1 MIRYMIIEDEYIL
14 ANRLER
20 LIRELK
26 PAWSLVARS
35 TGIQESIPVLKSEK
49 IDLIFMDIELSDGNC
64 FELFDLVEI
73 KQPVIFTTAYDQYA
87 LQAFKADCVNYLL
100 KPIRKEDL
108 EATLQK
114 LERLASF
121 PINPKTHTLLI
132 PQGNTFIPIETSEVA
147 WFSKNDRYTELCTF
161 QQQYHLLNETL
172 NTLEEKLDPKQF
184 FRTSRHCILNKRCI
198 NSIQRISNGRLNILT
213 NPPSEQEI
221 LVTQARREDFLNWL
235 EN

>member
-26 PAWSLVARS
+26 PDWSLVARS
-35 TGIQESIPVLKSEK
+35 TGIQESIPMLKSEM

-121 PINPKTHTLLI
+121 PITAKTHTLLI

-161 QQQYHLLNETL
+161 EQQYHLLNETL
-172 NTLEEKLDPKQF
+172 NNLEEKLDSKQF

-198 NSIQRISNGRLNILT
+198 DSIQRISNGRLNILT